1 MVDHVVEGHRNG
13 GDLAGHH
20 VRSGIADQNDVDT
33 GLIDQSCQRVIV
45 GGEHRDFFTCSL
57 HLLKRVGGHFPCF
70 AVDGHDSSTALG
82 VFNASPA
89 SFFFVDQAEH
99 VGLQFVKGF
108 GSR

>member
-1 MVDHVVEGHRNG
+1 MSARVLLLPGDGIGPEIVAEAARLLACLRDDFGFEVD
-13 GDLAGHH
+13 
-20 VRSGIADQNDVDT
+20 IDT

-45 GGEHRDFFTCSL
+45 GGKHRDFFTCSL

-89 SFFFVDQAEH
+89 VI
-99 VGLQFVKGF
+99 LL
-108 GSR
+108 R